1 MIKRLMKCVR
11 EYKVPS
17 ILSIILVTF
26 EVVME
31 CLLPF
36 ATARLVDTMDD
47 PVIDATKITTYSV
60 IIVVMALASLAF
72 GALAGYFCSKAA
84 AGFAKNLRKDMYDKI
99 TEFSFSN
106 IDNFQAS
113 SLVTRMTTD
122 VMNVQNAYMM
132 LIRTAFRSPLMI
144 IFSVTMCFITS
155 PRLSWIFLAVFF
167 VLAIVF
173 ALIMFAAMKI
183 FRRIFKKY
191 DALNESVKENIDGI
205 RVVKSFV
212 REDYEINK
220 FNKASKE
227 LKKDFT
233 FAERI
238 IALNNPAMQA
248 AIHINMIAVLLIGS
262 IIIINN
268 SSLSVIDGEKHYVFN
283 ELSVGQFQSMTTY
296 GMQMLMALMML
307 SMVVVMI
314 VLAVE
319 SAKRIAE
326 VLAEKPTITNP
337 ENPVYEVKDGSVVFE
352 NVNFKYSETAERYSL
367 ENINLEIK
375 SGETVG
381 IIGSTGSSKTTLVN
395 LISRLYDRTSGSLT
409 VGGVDVKEYD
419 LNTLRNNVAVVLQKN
434 LLFSGTIAENLR
446 WGNENAT
453 LEEMKQACDLACASE
468 FVESFP
474 EKYETHIEQGGTNV
488 SGGQKQRLCIARA
501 LLKKPKI
508 LILDDSTSAV
518 DTKTDAIIRKGFK
531 EFIPSTTKIIIAQR
545 VSSIQDADKI
555 VVLDNG
561 HIDAIGTHDE
571 LLKNNT
577 IYKEVYY
584 SQNQAG
590 ASMKEAM

>member
-1 MIKRLMKCVR
+1 MIKTLMKSIR
-11 EYKVPS
+11 QYKAPSFLS
-17 ILSIILVTF
+17 ILFVTL

-36 ATARLVDTMDD
+36 VTSRLVDTMDD
-47 PVIDATKITTYSV
+47 KVIDVSKIILYSV
-60 IIVVMALASLAF
+60 IIVGMALASLAF

-122 VMNVQNAYMM
+122 VTNVQNAYMM

-144 IFSVTMCFITS
+144 AFSVTMCFLISST
-155 PRLSWIFLAVFF
+155 LSWIFVGVF
-167 VLAIVF
+167 LSLGLII
-173 ALIMFAAMKI
+173 ALIMICAMRI
-183 FRRIFKKY
+183 FRKIFKKY

-212 REDYEINK
+212 REDYEISK
-220 FNKASKE
+220 FKKASKD
-227 LKKDFT
+227 LKNNFT

-248 AIHINMIAVLLIGS
+248 AVNINMIVVLLIGS
-262 IIIINN
+262 SIIIHN
-268 SSLSVIDGEKHYVFN
+268 SYQDALGEYIYN
-283 ELSVGQFQSMTTY
+283 ELSVGQFQSLTTY
-296 GMQMLMALMML
+296 GFQMLMALMML
-307 SMVVVMI
+307 SFVVVMI
-314 VLAVE
+314 VMAIE
-319 SAKRIAE
+319 SSKRIYE
-326 VLAEKPTITNP
+326 VLNETPTITNP
-337 ENPVYEVKDGSVVFE
+337 SNPILEVADGSVDFN
-352 NVNFKYSETAERYSL
+352 NVSFKYSAHATKNAL
-367 ENINLEIK
+367 DNINLHIK
-375 SGETVG
+375 SGMTVG

-395 LISRLYDRTSGSLT
+395 LISRLYDTTEGEVL
-409 VGGVDVKEYD
+409 VGNQNVKNYD
-419 LNTLRNNVAVVLQKN
+419 LKVLRDNVAVVLQKN
-434 LLFSGTIAENLR
+434 LLFSGTIADNLR
-446 WGNENAT
+446 WGNPNAT
-453 LEEMKQACDLACASE
+453 MDEIKAACDLACASE

-474 EKYETHIEQGGTNV
+474 DKYETHIEQGGTNV

-531 EFIPSTTKIIIAQR
+531 EFIPTTTKIIIAQR
-545 VSSIQDADKI
+545 VSSIQDSDMI
-555 VVLDNG
+555 IVLDNG
-561 HIDAIGTHDE
+561 HIDATGTHEE
-571 LLKNNT
+571 LLASNE

-584 SQNQAG
+584 SQNKAG